1 MSASWYQA
9 PAAKCL
15 VDMFFLFIEA
25 SQPFHEDKPGM
36 SEGRVWA
43 AGPSL
48 SPPCRPA
55 LEKFTL
61 EADEARPYA

>member
-1 MSASWYQA
+1 
-9 PAAKCL
+9 
-15 VDMFFLFIEA
+15 MFFLFIEA
-25 SQPFHEDKPGM
+25 LQPFHEDKPGT